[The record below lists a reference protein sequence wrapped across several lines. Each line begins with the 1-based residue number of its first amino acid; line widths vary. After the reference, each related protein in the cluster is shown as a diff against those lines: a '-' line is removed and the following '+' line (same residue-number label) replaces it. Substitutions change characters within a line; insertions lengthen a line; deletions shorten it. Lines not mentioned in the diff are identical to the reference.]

1 MDPVYDWKVTLFKT
15 LRAAGVALA
24 VSALGALV
32 TTLTDTSFVGM
43 LGDAVKLLLDK
54 VPYVG
59 SWAAG
64 FVIAALNVGV
74 TAVVVAVNNIIK
86 HLKG

>member
-1 MDPVYDWKVTLFKT
+1 MDWKITLVKT

-43 LGDAVKLLLDK
+43 LAAAVQLLLEK

-59 SWAAG
+59 GWAAG
-64 FVIAALNVGV
+64 FVIAALNIAVS
-74 TAVVVAVNNIIK
+74 AVVVAVNNVIK